1 MKPRTYEILRRAVE
15 EGVRYGLSRARKH
28 VESPS
33 DAQIESAVEEAV
45 MNEIC
50 EYFTFDEAER

>member
-33 DAQIESAVEEAV
+33 DAQLEIAVEEAV
-45 MNEIC
+45 MNAIS
-50 EYFTFDEAER
+50 EYFTFEEAEG